1 MGYSALARVLTGWT
15 GTIEVDGVTVT
26 PRTRESVCSLMARV
40 VHDVL
45 VQAGRRITIDISDA
59 GVLTIAST
67 SSFDMTL
74 TSGVE
79 TRTGFTAGPY
89 SGASSYTAASGY
101 TTAYVPAR
109 GLRVEGALLATTRG
123 SVVGDGSGA
132 SAPRRISTST
142 RLVIW
147 DDQLQMPTWAAYDWD
162 VWHGERWFGR
172 FAVESARRVPLGS
185 LRSTDNITFEVDVRE
200 VAAGEVVQTAPEI
213 DHATNLPLVPD
224 AAGWLLGYVRT
235 DAPGYRTFTAGGS
248 PYTVASGTYR
258 FDAFLAAMNTAVDG
272 GVGET
277 VTTWAPWGG
286 FDYGAAS
293 VAIESADDRIGWLIG
308 AGFDATETPASSQA
322 RPWFVPPAGIPL
334 MGLSW
339 EQVETD
345 EDRRVILDE
354 SLRNQ
359 GYAWGSALL
368 WRCTLT
374 MHRYAFE
381 ALQTGWCLNG
391 RVCLAGKNK
400 LSDPIS
406 NSDPQ
411 GYIDGY
417 VVGDPQVVWQGK
429 QQLTAVVQ
437 MTIASG

>member
-101 TTAYVPAR
+101 STAYVPAR

-147 DDQLQMPTWAAYDWD
+147 DDQLQMPTWAAHDWD

-172 FAVESARRVPLGS
+172 FVVESARRVPLGS

-200 VAAGEVVQTAPEI
+200 VAAGEVVQTAPDWTE
-213 DHATNLPLVPD
+213 LPD

-235 DAPGYRTFTAGGS
+235 DVPGYRLVEVEGT
-248 PYTVASGTYR
+248 PYTLSNSTPIR
-258 FDAFLAAMNTAVDG
+258 FDDYLTAINDTLFSGLVQLTWSAKGQVSGDGYQGTFGDRLGWVVGYGTDG
-272 GVGET
+272 GGVR
-277 VTTWAPWGG
+277 
-286 FDYGAAS
+286 Y
-293 VAIESADDRIGWLIG
+293 
-308 AGFDATETPASSQA
+308 FDADT
-322 RPWFVPPAGIPL
+322 FVPPAAIPL